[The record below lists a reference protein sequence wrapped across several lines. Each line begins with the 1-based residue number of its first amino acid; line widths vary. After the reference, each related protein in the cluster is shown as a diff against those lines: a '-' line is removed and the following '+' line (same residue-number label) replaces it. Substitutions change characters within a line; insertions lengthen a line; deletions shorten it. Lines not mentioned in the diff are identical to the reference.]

1 MKKFSDFKKIN
12 EDDQFSAKSLLPENT
27 EKEVVEVE
35 NNEKEVVEIENGN
48 ASKEVTKFD
57 PSKFFSKLFESREM
71 AHIYHLQTKGDGSFA
86 AHKALNDYYDGILEL
101 IDSIIEIYQGQYE
114 IINGYDV
121 IDTQSTQSKERI
133 EYFTEFT
140 QFIKDTRYMAL
151 SKEDTHLQNIV
162 DEVVALAYRTLYKL
176 KNLK

>member
-1 MKKFSDFKKIN
+1 MKKFTDIKKIN
-12 EDDQFSAKSLLPENT
+12 EDDQFSAKNLLPENT
-27 EKEVVEVE
+27 EKEKNAEVE
-35 NNEKEVVEIENGN
+35 NNDKEVENDN
-48 ASKEVTKFD
+48 VSKEVTKFD
-57 PSKFFSKLFESREM
+57 PAKFFSKLFESREM

-86 AHKALNDYYDGILEL
+86 AHKALNDYYDNVLEL

-114 IINGYDV
+114 IVNGYDV

-133 EYFTEFT
+133 EYFTEFA

-162 DEVVALAYRTLYKL
+162 DEIVALTYQTLYKL